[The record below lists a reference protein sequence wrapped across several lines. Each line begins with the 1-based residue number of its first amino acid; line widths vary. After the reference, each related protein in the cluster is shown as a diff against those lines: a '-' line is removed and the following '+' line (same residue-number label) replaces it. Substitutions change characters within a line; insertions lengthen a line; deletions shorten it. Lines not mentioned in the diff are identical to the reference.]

1 MHTYTRTKI
10 EWMAENYHLVWR
22 NIITTFHLNFIL
34 LCNALFV
41 APFSDE
47 VNVIYFTPCACLYY
61 AFMYLTA
68 AELELDI
75 SVVAFVNHAAFI
87 KVSYIYVCVD

>member
-1 MHTYTRTKI
+1 MHTYTRTQI
-10 EWMAENYHLVWR
+10 ECMVENYHLVWR
-22 NIITTFHLNFIL
+22 NVKITFHLNFIL

-47 VNVIYFTPCACLYY
+47 VNVIYFAPCVCLYY
-61 AFMYLTA
+61 AFMYLAA

-87 KVSYIYVCVD
+87 KVSYIYVCV